1 MFLKKA
7 NFFENLIPL
16 SLEPEAEPMKYQT
29 LQAKRQFRA
38 GFFTKFAWPT
48 NMILTS
54 PLTRVSPARF
64 FAASPFLKMPVLPL
78 KTPVTTFLTNI
89 ETQITNNTK
98 NIKFGVTANFAIA
111 IFNTK
116 TQIST
121 NLGTCH
127 EIPSF
132 VHEKK
137 IHRQPFCRWHRPWQK
152 EAPGRRP

>member
-64 FAASPFLKMPVLPL
+64 FASNPFQKMPVLPL
-78 KTPVTTFLTNI
+78 KTPATTFSTDI
-89 ETQITNNTK
+89 ETQITNNIKKHKIRRHSKFRHSDFQHK
-98 NIKFGVTANFAIA
+98 NSNFD
-111 IFNTK
+111 
-116 TQIST
+116 
-121 NLGTCH
+121 
-127 EIPSF
+127 
-132 VHEKK
+132 
-137 IHRQPFCRWHRPWQK
+137 
-152 EAPGRRP
+152 